1 MKVGVTE
8 LVEGQKKELHLEIE
22 DRIETIDYAGDEIS
36 FTQPTLFK
44 GRIYNAN
51 GDLYIQGFVESVVEL
66 CCHRCLKRFQ
76 QKIIGEVHEKLFE
89 EDSPQVDI
97 DEYFVIK
104 NNMVDITK
112 IMENT
117 LVLSLPM
124 KIICDEHCKGLCLV
138 CGTDLNEHQCNC
150 KNDEVDPRLAKLKDL
165 LQQN

>member
-1 MKVGVTE
+1 MKVGLTE
-8 LVEGQKKELHLEIE
+8 LVEGQKKELNLEIE
-22 DRIETIDYAGDEIS
+22 DKIETIDYAGDAIS
-36 FTQPTLFK
+36 FTKPAVFK
-44 GRIYNAN
+44 GRIYSSN
-51 GDLYIQGFVESVVEL
+51 GDLYIEGFVESVAEVS
-66 CCHRCLKRFQ
+66 CHRCLEMFQ
-76 QKIIGEVHEKLFE
+76 QKVIGEVHEKLLE
-89 EDSPQVDI
+89 QDSPEVDI

-138 CGTDLNEHQCNC
+138 CGTDLNKHQCNC